1 MKRRIFWLFLIS
13 SGLLLFLNSRFHSSS
28 PSSTLLMK
36 EYKPV
41 LALEKPAITEKTHSY
56 LTPQIAED
64 SLAKSDF
71 QIHSPSE
78 VSKES
83 GSSVYAKESGTEDST
98 NRSYPVINEEP
109 MVITG
114 VEYWLAPDQTQVVIN
129 LNQSP
134 RSGSYHTFTLE
145 DPPRLVVEFARGKYF
160 QDRET
165 IQVYDKAVKTIRLQ
179 RLISGRF
186 QVVFDLVQS
195 RPEFKVSPIEKINDQ
210 PDRIMV
216 NISHPKEKEVEFKKP
231 PQMIRNGNR
240 QNYKVVVIDPG
251 HGGSDSG
258 AIGRSGAME
267 KHIVLNIAKK
277 LKYWL
282 DQTKDIK
289 AYLTR
294 DRDYFLSLGRRTQIA
309 REHDAD
315 LFLSIHVNANYDASM
330 NGFSVYCLSEEA
342 TDEAAKLLAQRENAS
357 DHVGGVVF
365 NQEDPEINKILT
377 EKSIGGESL
386 IRSLAFGELTLDK
399 AIPFLKVRNEGLKR
413 ANFAVLRIPSIPSVL
428 VEALYIS
435 NPYEE
440 QLLINPIMQDR
451 IAEALYQ
458 SVISY
463 FERFRSSRPDKNE
476 NEPFLKNPEISSKG
490 LRSNKLFPVR
500 QTTRE
505 NKSFVP
511 PSLSGELV
519 SSSSS
524 IAMETGLPTQQSER
538 RIHIVKEGETLWR
551 IANLY
556 KVEVRMLAEIN
567 QLKDMM
573 IYTGQ
578 KLRIP

>member
-1 MKRRIFWLFLIS
+1 MKRRIFWLLLIS
-13 SGLLLFLNSRFHSSS
+13 GGLYLFLNSRFHSTSS
-28 PSSTLLMK
+28 PSALLMK

-41 LALEKPAITEKTHSY
+41 LALEKPAVTEKTNSY
-56 LTPQIAED
+56 ITPRITED
-64 SLAKSDF
+64 SPARLDSRNP
-71 QIHSPSE
+71 SPSE

-83 GSSVYAKESGTEDST
+83 GAETYAKEFGTGDST
-98 NRSYPVINEEP
+98 DRSYSVINEEP
-109 MVITG
+109 IIITG
-114 VEYWLAPDQTQVVIN
+114 VEYWLAPDQTQVVVN
-129 LNQSP
+129 LNRSP

-145 DPPRLVVEFARGKYF
+145 DPPRLVVEFARGKYM
-160 QDRET
+160 REKET
-165 IQVYDKAVKTIRLQ
+165 IQVYDRAVKTIRLQ
-179 RLISGRF
+179 RLASGRF

-195 RPEFKVSPIEKINDQ
+195 QPEFKVSPIEKINDQ
-210 PDRIMV
+210 PDRMMV
-216 NISHPKEKEVEFKKP
+216 NIFHPKEKEVEFKKL
-231 PQMIRNGNR
+231 PQITRNRDR
-240 QNYKVVVIDPG
+240 QNYKIVVIDPG

-258 AIGRSGAME
+258 AIGRNGSME
-267 KHIVLNIAKK
+267 KHIVLSIAKK

-282 DQTKDIK
+282 DQTRDIK

-315 LFLSIHVNANYDASM
+315 LFLSIHVNANYDTSM

-342 TDEAAKLLAQRENAS
+342 TDEAANLLAQRENAS
-357 DHVGGVVF
+357 DHIGGVVF
-365 NQEDPEINKILT
+365 NQEDPEINKILS

-386 IRSLAFGELTLDK
+386 IRSLTFGELTLDK

-440 QLLINPIMQDR
+440 QLLINPVIQDR

-476 NEPFLKNPEISSKG
+476 NEAPLKNPEASAKG

-500 QTTRE
+500 QTTRQS
-505 NKSFVP
+505 KSFVQ
-511 PSLSGELV
+511 PSLTGELV
-519 SSSSS
+519 SSSSPVTV
-524 IAMETGLPTQQSER
+524 ETDLPVRQSEG

-556 KVEVRMLAEIN
+556 KVEVDTLAETN
-567 QLKDMM
+567 QLKGMV

-578 KLRIP
+578 KLKIP